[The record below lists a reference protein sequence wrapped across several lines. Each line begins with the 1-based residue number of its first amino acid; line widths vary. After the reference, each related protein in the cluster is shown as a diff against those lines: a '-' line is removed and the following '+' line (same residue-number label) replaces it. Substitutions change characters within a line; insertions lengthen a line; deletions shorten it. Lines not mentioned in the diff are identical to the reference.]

1 MPLIATTNVL
11 LVNELVLLQDEV
23 ARISIVMTLLA
34 EKASINT
41 LGIFSEDAVNHLQD
55 LEGLASSCILIPV
68 RNQVDLNAPF

>member
-11 LVNELVLLQDEV
+11 LVNELVLFQDVV

-34 EKASINT
+34 DKAPINT

-55 LEGLASSCILIPV
+55 LEGLASSCILVPV